1 MNKNHR
7 VVWSEHRQ
15 AFVVAHEAATS
26 RAPGPSSSSVSSVAK
41 AVAALAMS
49 VAAHQAVATPG
60 CFASGGTV
68 TISSSQSH
76 SCYLQSGGSFIVNNG
91 VSITADF
98 AIQASNVVAGSIQN
112 AGVLLGQYYYNSSS
126 SSSGGGSAI
135 SIYSSTVASITNTGA
150 IQGDLVGIQIQG
162 NPSVSGQ
169 ITGDITN
176 SGLIT
181 GGDYGIELGST
192 TIGGGITNS
201 GTIHGDSNSA
211 IYISGTSITGALH
224 NTGTIT
230 SGGSGNTIY
239 IRNNSTISGGIY
251 NSGSIIGVSG
261 DYDDAA
267 IKISNSAIQNGITNT
282 GTIGFTGTSEYA
294 HGIYLDSAVVSGGI
308 TNSGTITAVA
318 PSNSEA
324 YGLSVNHSSVTG
336 GITNS
341 GIISGGDNS
350 TDDGWGIQLYAAQ
363 VDSIVNS
370 GQISGVGNYN
380 GYGMELNSSTITGGI
395 TNSGTIIGSSFGIL
409 LTYSTIDGSIVNQ
422 SGGLISGNGA
432 GIVVNDDAVVGGIQ
446 NAGVIHGNEGSVYL
460 SNTISGFIVDN
471 TGTLDGYVGLG
482 INTLNLNGPSSRVIG
497 NTGGDSGSTV
507 NVNGTFTSEG
517 RFNVGTFNVA
527 STGVFNQNHRVT
539 VSGGVTND
547 GVWNVGTGAG
557 TISGDYAQSSSGTL
571 RFSLTDASTYGSLRV
586 SGNATV
592 ASSAKVFVNVIGSP
606 TLVNGATI
614 AGVLTA
620 GDTLTV
626 NAPTLAVNDNS
637 ALYKFSAAT
646 VSNPGHALDLIV
658 SADSVGLPNAV
669 RDAGYSAAAG
679 AAGALQTMF
688 NDGIPTGMQ
697 TVFDKLNNMTDSEAA
712 DAVSQTLPS
721 ITGASSQAGINAL
734 HSMNKIIQSRVESVQ
749 GLSSGDGGADRY
761 TWVRAFGNW
770 SDQNNRG
777 GVAGF
782 KSETGG
788 LVIGADAPV
797 SDKVRAGGAFTYAKS
812 NIKSK
817 SSTAASKVDVD
828 TYELVGYA
836 SYNIDPRTD
845 INYQLDVG
853 MNKASS
859 SRDISF
865 MGTRATAD
873 FDSVV
878 VHGSVGIGRLMP
890 ISAATNWTPS
900 VRVDYTHMRTE
911 GYTED
916 GAGPLNLDIDSQTYR
931 EFLLTG
937 DAKISHQFEGGVKLL
952 GNASVGY
959 DFINKQS
966 KTTSTFTG
974 GGPTF
979 VTDGL
984 DVSPWFYRLGAGLVK
999 ESGKGVE
1006 YSLRYDMEGRTS
1018 GYVNQSV
1025 SAKVR
1030 WAF

>member
-15 AFVVAHEAATS
+15 AFVVAHEAATN
-26 RAPGPSSSSVSSVAK
+26 RASGPSSSPVSSVAK
-41 AVAALAMS
+41 AVAALALS
-49 VAAHQAVATPG
+49 TAAHQAFATPA
-60 CFASGGTV
+60 CPAVSGVITV
-68 TISSSQSH
+68 STSQNFG
-76 SCYLQSGGSFIVNNG
+76 CYLFSGTSLVVNSG
-91 VSITADF
+91 VSVSDGYAIRADDE
-98 AIQASNVVAGSIQN
+98 VTGSIQN
-112 AGVLLGQYYYNSSS
+112 AGHLFGTISGGSS
-126 SSSGGGSAI
+126 SSSGAAI
-135 SIYSSTVASITNTGA
+135 FLSNSTVASITNTGT
-150 IQGDLVGIQIQG
+150 IQGHYAGILVQG
-162 NPSVSGQ
+162 DSSMSGH
-169 ITGDITN
+169 ITGDINN
-176 SGLIT
+176 SSLIT
-181 GGDYGIELGST
+181 GGSNGIQLYNTTIGGGIVNSGTVNGDSSSGIYSYGSSVAGDIDNSNLITGGNYGIELDHI

-201 GTIHGDSNSA
+201 GTIQGNNYTGISITTGSIAGDINNSSLITGGNYGIA
-211 IYISGTSITGALH
+211 LTNTSI
-224 NTGTIT
+224 
-230 SGGSGNTIY
+230 
-239 IRNNSTISGGIY
+239 
-251 NSGSIIGVSG
+251 
-261 DYDDAA
+261 
-267 IKISNSAIQNGITNT
+267 
-282 GTIGFTGTSEYA
+282 
-294 HGIYLDSAVVSGGI
+294 SGGI
-308 TNSGTITAVA
+308 TNSGTIAGSTLGIRVA
-318 PSNSEA
+318 
-324 YGLSVNHSSVTG
+324 
-336 GITNS
+336 
-341 GIISGGDNS
+341 D
-350 TDDGWGIQLYAAQ
+350 
-363 VDSIVNS
+363 
-370 GQISGVGNYN
+370 
-380 GYGMELNSSTITGGI
+380 
-395 TNSGTIIGSSFGIL
+395 
-409 LTYSTIDGSIVNQ
+409 STIDGSIVNEAD
-422 SGGLISGNGA
+422 GLITGVGA
-432 GIVVNDDAVVGGIQ
+432 GIVVESNAVIGGIQ
-446 NAGVIHGNEGSVYL
+446 NAGIIYGGEGSVYL
-460 SNTISGFIVDN
+460 DNSTSAFVVDN

-497 NTGGDSGSTV
+497 TTDGNSTSTV

-517 RFNVGTFNVA
+517 RFRVGTFNVA
-527 STGVFNQNHRVT
+527 STGVFNQEHGVT
-539 VSGGVTND
+539 VTGGIVSNN
-547 GVWNVGTGAG
+547 GVWNVGDSAG
-557 TISGDYAQSSSGTL
+557 TITGDYEQSSSGTL
-571 RFSLTDASTYGSLRV
+571 RLSLADASIYGSLHV
-586 SGNATV
+586 TGNAAV
-592 ASSAKVFVNVIGSP
+592 ANSGKVFVNVIGSP
-606 TLVNGATI
+606 TLVNGSTI

-620 GDTLTV
+620 GDTLTA
-626 NAPTLAVNDNS
+626 NAATLAVNDNS
-637 ALYKFSAAT
+637 ALYKFAAAT
-646 VSNPGHALDLIV
+646 VSDPGHALDLIV
-658 SADSVGLPNAV
+658 SADSVGLPIAV
-669 RDAGYSAAAG
+669 KDAGYTAAAG

-697 TVFDKLNNMTDSEAA
+697 TVFDKLNNMTDDEAA
-712 DAVSQTLPS
+712 VAVSQTLPS

-749 GLSSGDGGADRY
+749 GLSSGNDGADRY

-828 TYELVGYA
+828 TFELVGYA

-845 INYQLDVG
+845 INYQFDVG
-853 MNKASS
+853 TNKASS

-890 ISAATNWTPS
+890 ISPATNWTPS

-931 EFLLTG
+931 ELLLTG
-937 DAKISHQFEGGVKLL
+937 DAKVSHQFEGGVKLL
-952 GNASVGY
+952 ANASLGY
-959 DFINKQS
+959 DFINKQA

-1006 YSLRYDMEGRTS
+1006 YSIRYDMEGRTS

>member
-26 RAPGPSSSSVSSVAK
+26 RAPGPSSSPVSSVAK
-41 AVAALAMS
+41 AVAALALS
-49 VAAHQAVATPG
+49 AAAHQAFATPA
-60 CFASGGTV
+60 CPAVSGVITV
-68 TISSSQSH
+68 STSQNFG
-76 SCYLQSGGSFIVNNG
+76 CYLFSGTSIVVNSG
-91 VSITADF
+91 VSIEDGL
-98 AIQASNVVAGSIQN
+98 AIQAYDEVAGSIQN
-112 AGVLLGQYYYNSSS
+112 AGHLFGTISGS
-126 SSSGGGSAI
+126 SSSGAAI
-135 SIYSSTVASITNTGA
+135 FLNNSTVASITNTGT
-150 IQGDLVGIQIQG
+150 IHGDYAGIQVQG
-162 NPSVSGQ
+162 NSSISGQ

-181 GGDYGIELGST
+181 GGNYGLELSNT

-201 GTIHGDSNSA
+201 GSIHGEDYGGIYVGSSSIAGA
-211 IYISGTSITGALH
+211 IH

-230 SGGSGNTIY
+230 TNGDGSAIY
-239 IRNNSTISGGIY
+239 IHSGSTISGGIF
-251 NSGSIIGVSG
+251 NEGSIGG
-261 DYDDAA
+261 TADDYNEAG
-267 IKISNSAIQNGITNT
+267 IKISNSTVHSGITNT
-282 GTIGFTGTSEYA
+282 GTIDFADTSEYA
-294 HGIYLDSAVVSGGI
+294 NGVFLDNSVVTGGITNTGMIRSVAPSTSEAYGLNVSGTNVTGGI
-308 TNSGTITAVA
+308 TNSGTI
-318 PSNSEA
+318 
-324 YGLSVNHSSVTG
+324 
-336 GITNS
+336 I
-341 GIISGGDNS
+341 GGDNS
-350 TDDGWGIQLYAAQ
+350 TDDGVGLGLYSSH

-370 GQISGVGNYN
+370 NQIIGVGNSA
-380 GYGMELNSSTITGGI
+380 GYGIDVSYSTITGGI
-395 TNSGTIIGSSFGIL
+395 TNSGTIAGSTLGIRVAD
-409 LTYSTIDGSIVNQ
+409 STIDGSIVNAAD
-422 SGGLISGNGA
+422 GLITGVGA
-432 GIVVNDDAVVGGIQ
+432 GIVVESNAVIGGIQ
-446 NAGVIHGNEGSVYL
+446 NAGIIYGGEGSVYL
-460 SNTISGFIVDN
+460 DNSTSAFVVDN

-482 INTLNLNGPSSRVIG
+482 INTLNLNGQSSRVIG
-497 NTGGDSGSTV
+497 TTDGDSTSTV

-517 RFNVGTFNVA
+517 RFRVGTFNVA
-527 STGVFNQNHRVT
+527 STGVFNQEHGVT
-539 VSGGVTND
+539 VSGGVSNN
-547 GVWNVGTGAG
+547 GVWNVGDSSR
-557 TISGDYAQSSSGTL
+557 TITGDYEQSSSGTL
-571 RFSLTDASTYGSLRV
+571 RLSLADASTYGSLHV
-586 SGNATV
+586 TGNAAV
-592 ASSAKVFVNVIGSP
+592 ANSAKVFVNVIGSP
-606 TLVNGATI
+606 TLVNGSTI

-620 GDTLTV
+620 GDTLT
-626 NAPTLAVNDNS
+626 ASASTLAVNDNS
-637 ALYKFSAAT
+637 ALYKFAAAT
-646 VSNPGHALDLIV
+646 VSDPGHALDLIV
-658 SADSVGLPNAV
+658 SADSVGLPTAV
-669 RDAGYSAAAG
+669 KDAGYTAAAG

-688 NDGIPTGMQ
+688 NDGIPAGMQ
-697 TVFDKLNNMTDSEAA
+697 TVFDKLNNMTDEEAA
-712 DAVSQTLPS
+712 VAVSQTLPS

-828 TYELVGYA
+828 TFELVGYA

-853 MNKASS
+853 TNKASS
-859 SRDISF
+859 SREISF

-890 ISAATNWTPS
+890 ISPATNWTPS

-931 EFLLTG
+931 ELLLTG
-937 DAKISHQFEGGVKLL
+937 DAKVSHQFEGGVKLL
-952 GNASVGY
+952 ANASLGY
-959 DFINKQS
+959 DFINKQA

-999 ESGKGVE
+999 ESGTGVE
-1006 YSLRYDMEGRTS
+1006 YSIRYDMEGRTS

-1025 SAKVR
+1025 SAKIR